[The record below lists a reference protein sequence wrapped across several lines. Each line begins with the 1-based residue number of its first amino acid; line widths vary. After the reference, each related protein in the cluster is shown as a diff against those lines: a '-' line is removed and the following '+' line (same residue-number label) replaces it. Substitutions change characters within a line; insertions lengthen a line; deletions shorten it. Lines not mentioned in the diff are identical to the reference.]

1 MNAIAAEVEPQGLS
15 LPEYLAIGRRRIR
28 PILIAA
34 GAGLCVTLLLAL
46 LLPPVYQS
54 MATILIEQQEMPSDF
69 VRSSV
74 SSYADQRVQVIS
86 QRVMTTQTL
95 LDVIRRYDLYPR
107 LRSRESREAVIARM
121 REDIA
126 VKMISADVIDPR
138 SGRPTEATI
147 AFSVAYSNR
156 SPDQAAKVAN
166 ELTTL
171 FLNEN
176 LTTRTQVAQDA
187 ATFLTAEADRVNSHL
202 AELESQIAAFKS
214 KHQESLPELEQLN
227 LQLLDRTSQDLDK
240 DETRRSSLEQQQV
253 YLEAQLAQLKP
264 NSALFSDSGER
275 IFSTTDRL
283 KTLRSQLASARA
295 LYGADHPDIARLS
308 REIAGLEGQSHDPA
322 DINDLRRDLDK
333 ARTELAAAREH
344 YGPEHPDRVRLE
356 RQVNSLEQELAS
368 ATATASASTTTP
380 TAAGPPP
387 ASSSLVLSDA
397 DNPAYIQ
404 IQSQLSATRNE
415 LQALAGEE
423 QRLRAVRNDYQRKIT
438 LEPQVERQYR
448 ELMRDYDNTKVKYQE
463 LRSKQGEA
471 TVSKNLE
478 TDRKGERFTLIEPPL
493 PPEDPV
499 SPNRPLILVL
509 GLVFSVALAT
519 GAAVLAES
527 LDSTV
532 RGRRDLMRLVAGPA
546 PLAIIP
552 LITIAEAAQAPWRR
566 RATIALCVAAV
577 LLVLGAAIHFF
588 YRPLDVLWY
597 VLLRRVGLG

>member
-1 MNAIAAEVEPQGLS
+1 MNAIAAEIEPQGLS
-15 LPEYLAIGRRRIR
+15 LPEYLTIGRRRLR
-28 PILIAA
+28 VMLIAA
-34 GAGLCVTLLLAL
+34 GAGLLSTLLLAM

-107 LRSRESREAVIARM
+107 LRARESREAVIARM
-121 REDIA
+121 RQDIA

-187 ATFLTAEADRVNSHL
+187 ATFLTAEADRVNQHL
-202 AELESQIAAFKS
+202 AQLESQIAVFKS
-214 KHQESLPELEQLN
+214 RHQESLPELEQLN
-227 LQLLDRTSQDLDK
+227 MQLLDRTSQDLDK

-295 LYGADHPDIARLS
+295 LYGPDHPDIARLT

-322 DINDLRRDLDK
+322 DHNDLRRDLDK
-333 ARTELAAAREH
+333 ARTELAAARER

-356 RQVNSLEQELAS
+356 RQVSSLEQELAS
-368 ATATASASTTTP
+368 ATASAT
-380 TAAGPPP
+380 TAAP
-387 ASSSLVLSDA
+387 APAATIPVLADA

-415 LQALAGEE
+415 LRALAGEE

-438 LEPQVERQYR
+438 LEPQVERDYR

-509 GLVFSVALAT
+509 GLVLSVGLGI
-519 GAAVLAES
+519 GAAVVAEA
-527 LDSTV
+527 LDNTV
-532 RGRRDLMRLVAGPA
+532 RGRRDLMRLVAGPP

-552 LITIAEAAQAPWRR
+552 LISVAVAAQSPWRR
-566 RATIALCVAAV
+566 RASIALGVAAA
-577 LLVLGAAIHFF
+577 LLVLGAAIQFL
-588 YRPLDVLWY
+588 YRPLDVLWF